1 MASFSRLASK
11 KWRAQIDKRGVRKS
25 ASFKTKA
32 EAQEW
37 ATREEA
43 EIERTRHGSFP
54 RKTVGELWGRYAAE
68 VSPRKAGRKFETDR
82 LNAFTRDF
90 PWLARKIVSEVTASD
105 ITRWRDERLKS
116 VSAASVHRE
125 MTLLSNVFKVATKE
139 WGWCADSPVSG
150 VSKPA
155 DSAPRT
161 RRVLP
166 SEVRRICRRLGYVTG
181 HVETKTQQVALAFL
195 IGLRTAMRAGEIL
208 ALSPARVD
216 LQRRVVTVPHKMQYL
231 TRRERTIPIT
241 KRGARLVAQI
251 PVGGWTID
259 GAMLD
264 ALFRKA
270 RDQLLIKDLH
280 FHDSRA
286 EALTRLSRKVD
297 IMTLAR
303 ISGHADLR
311 ILQNTYY
318 RESAE
323 DIAARLS

>member
-11 KWRAQIDKRGVRKS
+11 KWRAQIDKRGVRMS
-25 ASFKTKA
+25 ATFLTKA

-43 EIERTRHGSFP
+43 EIERVRHGGFP
-54 RKTVGELWGRYAAE
+54 RKTVGELWGRYADE
-68 VSPRKAGRKFETDR
+68 VSPRKAGRKFEVDR

-90 PWLARKIVSEVTASD
+90 PWLARKIVSEVAAAD

-125 MTLLSNVFKVATKE
+125 MTLLSNVFKVAAKE

-150 VSKPA
+150 VSKPS

-166 SEVRRICRRLGYVTG
+166 SEVHRICRRLGYVTG
-181 HVETKTQQVALAFL
+181 HVSTKNQQVALAFL

-208 ALSPARVD
+208 ALNPSRID
-216 LQRRVVTVPHKMQYL
+216 LKRRVVTVPHKMQYL
-231 TRRERTIPIT
+231 TRRERTIPLT
-241 KRGARLVAQI
+241 RRGARLVAAI

-259 GAMLD
+259 SAMLD

-323 DIAARLS
+323 DIAARL